1 MKKRLLIL
9 AGGMSSRMKKDAEN
23 LSIDD
28 KLVEQANT
36 LTKGMISVG
45 YAGKS
50 LLDYQIVNAQEAGI
64 EEVMLLLHPTDAV
77 TQPYYENR
85 QAQGDLGALTVL
97 FARQHIAPDRTRPA
111 GTADAVL
118 QSLQQHPDWQRGRFM
133 VCNSDNLYSV
143 RALTQLW
150 NCDDT
155 HALISYDRDALGFP
169 EERIKA
175 FALMKTDPAGYLL
188 EIVEKPS
195 DVETAAILASQG
207 RLGVSMNCFV
217 FEAEP
222 LIPYLEKTPFHPLRN
237 EKELPTT
244 VSLLAQQQ
252 PRSVGT
258 VPLAE
263 VVPDLTSKHDIVI
276 VQAYLANSFQF

>member
-1 MKKRLLIL
+1 MKKRLLVL
-9 AGGMSSRMKKDAEN
+9 AGGMSSRMKKAAEN

-45 YAGKS
+45 REGKS
-50 LLDYQIVNAQEAGI
+50 LLDYQIINAQEAGI
-64 EEVMLLLHPTDAV
+64 EEVLLLLHPDDQI
-77 TQPYYENR
+77 TQPYYEDR
-85 QAQGDLGALTVL
+85 QAQGDLGRLTVL
-97 FARQHIAPDRTRPA
+97 FARQYIAPDRTRPA
-111 GTADAVL
+111 GTSDAVL
-118 QSLQQHPDWQRGRFM
+118 QSLQQHSDWQQGRFV

-150 NCDDT
+150 NCDYPN
-155 HALISYDRDALGFP
+155 ALISYDRDALGFP

-175 FALMKTDPAGYLL
+175 FALMKTDPDGYLL
-188 EIVEKPS
+188 DIIEKPS
-195 DVETAAILASQG
+195 DEQADALRHAQG

-217 FEAEP
+217 FEAAQ
-222 LIPYLEKTPFHPLRN
+222 LIPYLEKTPFHPIRN

-244 VSLLAQQQ
+244 VSLLAQEQ
-252 PRSVGT
+252 PKSVGT

-263 VVPDLTSKHDIVI
+263 VVPDLTSKHDIAI

>member
-9 AGGMSSRMKKDAEN
+9 AGGMSSRMKKEAEN

-36 LTKGMISVG
+36 LTKGMIGVG
-45 YAGKS
+45 HEGKS
-50 LLDYQIVNAQEAGI
+50 LLDYQIINAQEAGM
-64 EEVMLLLHPTDAV
+64 EEVLLLLHPDDAV

-85 QAQGDLGALTVL
+85 QTQGDLGTLTVL
-97 FARQHIAPDRTRPA
+97 FARQHLAPDRTRPA

-118 QSLQQHPDWQRGRFM
+118 QSLQQQPDWQEGRFM

-143 RALTQLW
+143 NALTQLW
-150 NCDDT
+150 NCGFPN
-155 HALISYDRDALGFP
+155 ALISYDRDALGFP

-188 EIVEKPS
+188 EIIEKPS
-195 DVETAAILASQG
+195 EEQVTAILQNQG
-207 RLGVSMNCFV
+207 RLGVSMNCFI
-217 FEAEP
+217 FEAAQ
-222 LIPYLEKTPFHPLRN
+222 LIPYLEKTPFHAVRN

-244 VSLLAQQQ
+244 VSLLAQEQ

-263 VVPDLTSKHDIVI
+263 VVPDLTSKHDIAI